1 MRKIFTKIS
10 ITALAL
16 TPEANGISFW
26 AMAVRPRLTTSKVVD
41 AALELV
47 DEQGVEGLTLAAVA
61 ARTGVA
67 TPSLYKHV
75 ASLADLRGHVGVR
88 LLEDMADRFTRAVLG
103 LAGDDAV
110 AALMHAYRAYVNE
123 HPKRYAAMPMDPLH
137 DELQRAAGMKLM
149 EIQLATLRGYG
160 IEGSAAI
167 HATRRLRVIVHGFAS
182 IESSGGFGL
191 PEGLDDT
198 YDQLV
203 RMYLNDLRGT
213 R

>member
-1 MRKIFTKIS
+1 M
-10 ITALAL
+10 
-16 TPEANGISFW
+16 P
-26 AMAVRPRLTTSKVVD
+26 VRPGLTTSKVVD
-41 AALELV
+41 AALDLV

-75 ASLADLRGHVGVR
+75 ANLAELRGHVGVR
-88 LLEDMADRFTRAVLG
+88 VLEEMTGRFTSAVLG
-103 LAGDDAV
+103 LSGDDAV
-110 AALMHAYRAYVNE
+110 EALMHAYRAYVQE
-123 HPKRYAAMPMDPLH
+123 RPKRYGAMPMDPLH
-137 DELQRAAGMKLM
+137 DELQREAGLKLIEVM
-149 EIQLATLRGYG
+149 LATLRGYG
-160 IEGSAAI
+160 LEGSEAV

-203 RMYLNDLRGT
+203 RMYLDDLRGKK
-213 R
+213 

>member
-1 MRKIFTKIS
+1 MT
-10 ITALAL
+10 
-16 TPEANGISFW
+16 
-26 AMAVRPRLTTSKVVD
+26 VRPRLTTAKVVD
-41 AALELV
+41 AALDLV

-75 ASLADLRGHVGVR
+75 ASLGELRGHVGLRV
-88 LLEDMADRFTRAVLG
+88 LEDMTDRCTHTVLG
-103 LAGDDAV
+103 LSGDQAV
-110 AALMHAYRAYVNE
+110 EALMRAYRSYVQE
-123 HPKRYAAMPMDPLH
+123 HPKRYAAAPMDPLH
-137 DELQRAAGMKLM
+137 DELQQAAGVKFV
-149 EIQLATLRGYG
+149 EVILATLRQYG
-160 IEGSAAI
+160 LEGSDAI

-203 RMYLNDLRGT
+203 RMYLNDLRGQS
-213 R
+213 

>member
-1 MRKIFTKIS
+1 
-10 ITALAL
+10 
-16 TPEANGISFW
+16 
-26 AMAVRPRLTTSKVVD
+26 MAARQRLTTSKVVD

-67 TPSLYKHV
+67 TPSLYKHI
-75 ASLADLRGHVGVR
+75 ASLGELRGHVGVR
-88 LLEDMADRFTRAVLG
+88 VLEDMTARFTQVVLG
-103 LAGDDAV
+103 LSGEDAV
-110 AALMHAYRAYVNE
+110 TALMHAYRAYVAD

-137 DELQRAAGMKLM
+137 DELQQAAGMKLIEVM
-149 EIQLATLRGYG
+149 LATLRGFG
-160 IEGSAAI
+160 LEGSDAI

-182 IESSGGFGL
+182 IEAGGGFGL

-203 RMYLNDLRGT
+203 RMYLTDLRGQS
-213 R
+213 

>member
-1 MRKIFTKIS
+1 MTVRS
-10 ITALAL
+10 RLSTA
-16 TPEANGISFW
+16 
-26 AMAVRPRLTTSKVVD
+26 KVVD

-47 DEQGVEGLTLAAVA
+47 DEHGVEALTLAAVA

-75 ASLADLRGHVGVR
+75 ASLGELKGQVGLRVM
-88 LLEDMADRFTRAVLG
+88 EEMTARFTGTVVGR
-103 LAGDDAV
+103 AGDEAV
-110 AALMHAYRAYVNE
+110 RALMHEYRAYVQE
-123 HPKRYAAMPMDPLH
+123 HPKRYRAVPMDPLH
-137 DELQRAAGMKLM
+137 DELQREAGLKFM
-149 EIQLATLRGYG
+149 ELILGALRSYG
-160 IEGSAAI
+160 LEGSDAI

-203 RMYLNDLRGT
+203 RMYLDDLRGQS
-213 R
+213 

>member
-1 MRKIFTKIS
+1 
-10 ITALAL
+10 
-16 TPEANGISFW
+16 
-26 AMAVRPRLTTSKVVD
+26 MAVRPRLTTAKVVD

-75 ASLADLRGHVGVR
+75 ASLGELRGHVGVR
-88 LLEDMADRFTRAVLG
+88 VLEEMTARFTEAVLG
-103 LAGDDAV
+103 RAGDEAV
-110 AALMHAYRAYVNE
+110 ASLMHAYRKYVQDK
-123 HPKRYAAMPMDPLH
+123 PKRYAAMPMDPLH
-137 DELQRAAGMKLM
+137 DELQQAAGLKLVEVM
-149 EIQLATLRGYG
+149 LATLRSYG
-160 IEGSAAI
+160 LEGSEAI
-167 HATRRLRVIVHGFAS
+167 HATRRLRVVVHGFAS

-203 RMYLNDLRGT
+203 RMYLTDLRGQS
-213 R
+213 

>member
-1 MRKIFTKIS
+1 M
-10 ITALAL
+10 
-16 TPEANGISFW
+16 PP
-26 AMAVRPRLTTSKVVD
+26 RPGLTTAKVVD

-75 ASLADLRGHVGVR
+75 ANLQTLRGHVGVR
-88 LLEDMADRFTRAVLG
+88 VLEDMTDWFTKAVLG
-103 LAGDDAV
+103 LSGDEAV
-110 AALMHAYRAYVNE
+110 AALMHAYRAYAAE
-123 HPKRYAAMPMDPLH
+123 HPNRYGAVPMDPLH
-137 DELQRAAGMKLM
+137 DELQKAAGTKLIEVM
-149 EIQLATLRGYG
+149 LATLRSYG
-160 IEGSAAI
+160 LEGSDAI

-182 IESSGGFGL
+182 IESGGGFGL

-203 RMYLNDLRGT
+203 RMYLTDLRGQS
-213 R
+213 

>member
-1 MRKIFTKIS
+1 
-10 ITALAL
+10 
-16 TPEANGISFW
+16 
-26 AMAVRPRLTTSKVVD
+26 MAVRQRLTTSKVVD

-75 ASLADLRGHVGVR
+75 ASLGELRGHVGVR
-88 LLEDMADRFTRAVLG
+88 VLEDMAARFTQVVLG
-103 LAGDDAV
+103 LSGEEAV
-110 AALMHAYRAYVNE
+110 TALMHAYRAYVAE

-137 DELQRAAGMKLM
+137 DELQQAAGMKLIEVM
-149 EIQLATLRGYG
+149 LATLRGFG
-160 IEGSAAI
+160 LEGSDAI

-182 IESSGGFGL
+182 IESGGGFGL

-203 RMYLNDLRGT
+203 RMYLTDLRGKS
-213 R
+213 